1 MKKLNVFLLIVLL
14 ALIALMILVLAGSHL
29 SAEAHIVTAPA
40 SEHPDAFSSIQ
51 SVLASGSAP
60 QQFTGD
66 IPQSAD
72 GCTLVDV
79 TISLTNSGLLPA
91 EWLDVAITAQPGDIA
106 VYSLTGEGSD
116 VPARSSGQINLKLIT
131 AESAAAPH
139 TITLRYYVFGM
150 PRTLTV
156 TG

>member
-1 MKKLNVFLLIVLL
+1 MKKLNIFLFIVLL
-14 ALIALMILVLAGSHL
+14 ALIALAVWCLAGSHL
-29 SAEAHIVTAPA
+29 SAQMQILTAAA
-40 SEHPDAFSSIQ
+40 SEHPDAFASIQ
-51 SVLASGSAP
+51 NGLASGSAP
-60 QQFTGD
+60 QQFTGTL
-66 IPQSAD
+66 PQSAD

-79 TISLTNSGLLPA
+79 TITLTNSGLLPA
-91 EWLDVAITAQPGDIA
+91 EWLDAAVTAQPGDIA

-116 VPARSSGQINLKLIT
+116 IPGRSAGQINLKLIT
-131 AESAAAPH
+131 AEPAATPH